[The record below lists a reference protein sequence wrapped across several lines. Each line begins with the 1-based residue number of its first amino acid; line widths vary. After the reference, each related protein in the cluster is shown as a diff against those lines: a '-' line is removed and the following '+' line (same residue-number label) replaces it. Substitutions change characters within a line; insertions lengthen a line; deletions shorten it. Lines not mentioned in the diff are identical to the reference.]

1 MRRRGWREGAGRKG
15 YRKRERAR
23 QREEDGGRGGEARIR
38 MNILHFGAKIPQRVG
53 KTML

>member
-23 QREEDGGRGGEARIR
+23 QREEDGGRGGEARMR
-38 MNILHFGAKIPQRVG
+38 MNILHFGAKILQRVG